1 MTRAREKVAGPQTSP
16 RASRGRLWPPDST
29 GATGEMRAGGGRRR
43 AAACLLS
50 AAAIAV
56 ALVVAVAAVAAVAM
70 AAAPLAGPRLPR
82 VELRPRTGPP
92 VTVTVEIADTEE
104 QRARGLM
111 FRERLAEDAGMLF
124 VFPDEAVRT
133 FWMKN
138 TPLPLDMLFIG
149 GDGRLRGCV
158 ERAEPFTLTPRSVP
172 QPARYVLEVNAG
184 FCARYRLAPGDRV
197 RFHGVP
203 GVPDVGGG
211 PAAGR

>member
-1 MTRAREKVAGPQTSP
+1 M
-16 RASRGRLWPPDST
+16 
-29 GATGEMRAGGGRRR
+29 
-43 AAACLLS
+43 AAAG
-50 AAAIAV
+50 AAAIV
-56 ALVVAVAAVAAVAM
+56 
-70 AAAPLAGPRLPR
+70 AAAPAPAGPRLPR
-82 VELRPRTGPP
+82 VELEPRAGPP

-104 QRARGLM
+104 RRARGLM
-111 FRERLAEDAGMLF
+111 FRQHLAQGAGMLF

-133 FWMKN
+133 FWMKD

-149 GDGRLRGCV
+149 GDGRLQGCI

-184 FCARYRLAPGDRV
+184 FCARHRLAPGDRV

-203 GVPDVGGG
+203 GAPDAAAS